1 MPKLEPYNKLSKG
14 FDVRLIIYY
23 LALVVIGWITIYS
36 TCYIPDGSTPFFDF
50 GQPYGKQM
58 LWIGTSFFL
67 ATVILLIDSG
77 IIQHY
82 AYFFYLFCL
91 FLMILVLFIGAEI
104 NGAKSWIKIGSFSIQ
119 PTEFMKVATALAL
132 AKFMQEGKT
141 ESQRRNVWI
150 VQFALIFIPVIVAL
164 LQHDAGS
171 ALVFFS
177 FIILFYREGFSAEF
191 LVLGIIA
198 AILAF
203 ITLKFNET
211 YSLALITAVF
221 IGFMIANRTKKKKMR
236 RNVIV
241 YVACIVFVFSV
252 NFLYEHG
259 FEPHQKQRIDT
270 ILGKTSDPLGADFNL
285 NHVNIGLSKKFL
297 AHFERLANKYEGVI
311 NMSLTE
317 MKEEKFI
324 EKIIRQLHAK
334 ISAKG
339 RKTDA
344 FLDDDEIDQLFFLP
358 GSLVEFFKQNRK
370 FRELFDDIFFL
381 NAEIAKKEKEISNMK
396 KEALE
401 QFKQANQTNK
411 KNSVET
417 EMAFAALFGNGISI

>member
-1 MPKLEPYNKLSKG
+1 MPKLEPYNRLSKG

-23 LALVVIGWITIYS
+23 LALIVIGWITIYS
-36 TCYIPDGSTPFFDF
+36 TCYIPDGSTPIFDF

-58 LWIGTSFFL
+58 IWIGTSFFL

-221 IGFMIANRTKKKKMR
+221 IGFMIANRTHKKKIR

-241 YVACIVFVFSV
+241 FVACIVFVFSV

-285 NHVNIGLSKKFL
+285 NQSKIAIGSGGLFGKGYLKGTQTKLNFVPEQSTDFIFCAIGEEWGFFGTLVVFGLFGALIFRILKLSEKQRNPFVRYYGYGIAGIIAFHFFINIGMTTGLLPIIGIPLPFIS
-297 AHFERLANKYEGVI
+297 YGGS
-311 NMSLTE
+311 SLWAFTI
-317 MKEEKFI
+317 MLYCFI
-324 EKIIRQLHAK
+324 K
-334 ISAKG
+334 
-339 RKTDA
+339 
-344 FLDDDEIDQLFFLP
+344 
-358 GSLVEFFKQNRK
+358 
-370 FRELFDDIFFL
+370 L
-381 NAEIAKKEKEISNMK
+381 NDN
-396 KEALE
+396 
-401 QFKQANQTNK
+401 
-411 KNSVET
+411 
-417 EMAFAALFGNGISI
+417 